1 MEKEIIWTKTALN
14 QLQEIYFY
22 LLETSKSE
30 SIASR
35 VTDTLFDSTEIL
47 KHSWEIYER
56 DEMKIPKSDEY
67 RAYEIFSYR
76 ISYKIE
82 DLSIIILRVRHTSR
96 NLKPL

>member
-1 MEKEIIWTKTALN
+1 MEKEIIWTETALN

-35 VTDTLFDSTEIL
+35 VTDTLFDSTDIL
-47 KHSWEIYER
+47 KRSWEIYER
-56 DEMKIPKSDEY
+56 DEMRIPKSDKY